1 MATTIVT
8 TAANLSSA
16 GSLTDVQEFTVSS
29 ITSPISIS
37 DLGKIYTLNL
47 SGSGSKG
54 QVTLGNLG
62 GSNQYDLTLMDSNL
76 AAGLTGGTIN
86 VSPGNDV
93 YLNLSGGQGNVSF
106 NSIGQTYVGRNVTVS
121 AANLTGTL
129 SVGAIS
135 ATGDVKV
142 DGSGSLGVS
151 LTGNISGNSV
161 DLNLNNTTNTSSL
174 TGTISVTTF
183 ANVVFFP
190 FVANT
195 QTINASATSTDLN
208 ISLTGGILADRI
220 TVTGGAV
227 QSSISVGGNLGSG
240 TDNISVTSTA
250 NTGVGQTINLAGASN
265 YDASTLQ
272 TGSGDD
278 TIVGGDGADRII
290 ASTGRNTLTGG
301 SGSDT
306 FVFVNGDSTY
316 LTANTI
322 TDLSTDDNITLNGN
336 SIVIAGN
343 VTTGNVLINNGL
355 ASFANSLAASDIDT
369 LKKRMDLI
377 STAVSNSE
385 GKSVNFDFLGVSY
398 KFIDT
403 GAYGTDVAIK
413 LMSLPSTYK
422 LSANASAVNEGDSAQ
437 FNLVT
442 TNVPAG
448 TVVPFVLSGLGIT
461 SADLK
466 SGTLSGNVS
475 VSSTGSTLIS
485 IPISADNLTEGT
497 EVLTLT
503 TQGQTASLSVLDTSL
518 NPTYYTPVVNSG
530 NDQMTWSP
538 SSGFTTLDGGAG
550 IDTVVLGNT
559 KNTYTLNSATSITDK
574 GLNMTLNL
582 VNVERLK
589 FTDTSLALD
598 LAGNAGKA
606 ILMLGAVFGPS
617 SLSSKDTVGIAL
629 KFYDQALLSETQLA
643 RLALDSFLGANASNK
658 AVVDLLYKNLV
669 GALPDVTTENLYL
682 GLLSAGTYTQ
692 ESLTLMATNL
702 DLNKINVKLTG
713 LALTGIEYTPAV

>member
-29 ITSPISIS
+29 ITGAISIA
-37 DLGKIYTLNL
+37 DLGKIYNLNL
-47 SGSGSKG
+47 SGTGSKG

-62 GSNQYDLTLMDSNL
+62 GSNQYDLTLMDTNL
-76 AAGLTGGTIN
+76 AAGLTGGNIN

-93 YLNLSGGQGNVSF
+93 YLNLSGAQGNVSF

-129 SVGAIS
+129 SMGTIS

-161 DLNLNNTTNTSSL
+161 DLNLNNTTNTSSIS
-174 TGTISVTTF
+174 GTITAATF

-190 FVANT
+190 LVANT

-227 QSSISVGGNLGSG
+227 QSSISVSGNLGSG

-250 NTGVGQTINLAGASN
+250 NTAVGQTINLAGASN

-278 TIVGGDGADRII
+278 TILGGDGADRII

-322 TDLSTDDNITLNGN
+322 TDLSIDDTITLNGN
-336 SIVIAGN
+336 AIVVAGN

-355 ASFANSLAASDIDT
+355 ATFANSLAASDIDT

-385 GKSVNFDFLGVSY
+385 GKSVNFDFLGVTY

-422 LSANASAVNEGDSAQ
+422 LSANSSAVNEGDSAQ
-437 FNLVT
+437 FTLVT

-448 TVVPFVLSGLGIT
+448 TTVPFVLSGLGIT
-461 SADLK
+461 SADVK

-475 VSSTGSTLIS
+475 ISSTGSTLLS

-497 EVLTLT
+497 EVLTLS
-503 TQGQTASLSVLDTSL
+503 TQGQTSSLSILDTSL
-518 NPTYYTPVVNSG
+518 NPTYYTPAVNSG
-530 NDQMTWSP
+530 NDQLTWNP

-550 IDTVVLGNT
+550 IDTVVLGNA
-559 KNTYTLNSATSITDK
+559 KNTYSLNSATSITDK
-574 GLNMTLNL
+574 GINMTLNL

-598 LAGNAGKA
+598 LTGNAGKA
-606 ILMLGAVFGPS
+606 VLMLGAVFGAS
-617 SLSSKDTVGIAL
+617 YLSSKDIVGIAL
-629 KFYDQALLSETQLA
+629 KFYDQGLLSETQLA
-643 RLALDSFLGANASNK
+643 RLALDSFLGANAGNK
-658 AVVDLLYKNLV
+658 AVVDLLFKNLV
-669 GALPDVTTENLYL
+669 GVLPDANTENLYL

>member
-190 FVANT
+190 LVANT

-713 LALTGIEYTPAV
+713 LALSGIEYTPSV

>member
-29 ITSPISIS
+29 ITGPISIS

-190 FVANT
+190 LVANT

-422 LSANASAVNEGDSAQ
+422 LSANASAVNEGESAQ
-437 FNLVT
+437 FNLFT

-559 KNTYTLNSATSITDK
+559 KNTYILNSATSITDK

-658 AVVDLLYKNLV
+658 TVVDLLYKNLV

-713 LALTGIEYTPAV
+713 LALSGIEYTPSV

>member
-29 ITSPISIS
+29 ITGAISIA
-37 DLGKIYTLNL
+37 DLGKIYNLNL
-47 SGSGSKG
+47 SGTGSKG

-62 GSNQYDLTLMDSNL
+62 GSNQYDLTLMDTNL
-76 AAGLTGGTIN
+76 AAGLTGGNIN

-93 YLNLSGGQGNVSF
+93 YLNLSGAQGNVSF

-129 SVGAIS
+129 SMGTIS

-161 DLNLNNTTNTSSL
+161 DLNLNNTTNTSSIS
-174 TGTISVTTF
+174 GTITAATF

-190 FVANT
+190 LVANT

-227 QSSISVGGNLGSG
+227 QSSISVSGNLGSG

-250 NTGVGQTINLAGASN
+250 NTAVGQTINLAGASN

-278 TIVGGDGADRII
+278 TILGGDGADRII

-322 TDLSTDDNITLNGN
+322 TDLSIDDTITLNGN
-336 SIVIAGN
+336 AIVVAGN

-355 ASFANSLAASDIDT
+355 ATFANSLAASDIDT

-385 GKSVNFDFLGVSY
+385 GKSVNFDFLGVTY

-422 LSANASAVNEGDSAQ
+422 LSANSSAVNEGDSAQ
-437 FNLVT
+437 FTLVT

-448 TVVPFVLSGLGIT
+448 TTVPFVLSGLGIT
-461 SADLK
+461 SADVK

-475 VSSTGSTLIS
+475 ISSTGSTLLS

-497 EVLTLT
+497 EVLTLS
-503 TQGQTASLSVLDTSL
+503 TQGQTSSLSILDTSL
-518 NPTYYTPVVNSG
+518 NPTYYTPAVNSG
-530 NDQMTWSP
+530 NDQLTWNP

-550 IDTVVLGNT
+550 IDTVVLGNA
-559 KNTYTLNSATSITDK
+559 KNTYSLNSATSITDK
-574 GLNMTLNL
+574 GINMTLNL

-598 LAGNAGKA
+598 LTGNAGKA
-606 ILMLGAVFGPS
+606 VLMLGAVFGAS
-617 SLSSKDTVGIAL
+617 YLSSKDIVGIAL
-629 KFYDQALLSETQLA
+629 KFYDQGLLSETQLA
-643 RLALDSFLGANASNK
+643 RLALDSFLGANAGNK
-658 AVVDLLYKNLV
+658 AVVDLLFKNLV
-669 GALPDVTTENLYL
+669 GVLPDANTENLYL

-713 LALTGIEYTPAV
+713 LALTGIEYTPAL